1 MTVNEE
7 SWVFGLLVDKTVK
20 RNSSLLGS
28 GKIVI
33 SIFFGDIL
41 WISLKIISR
50 LIYNES

>member
-20 RNSSLLGS
+20 QNSSLWALG
-28 GKIVI
+28 KL
-33 SIFFGDIL
+33 SIFFWDIL